1 MTQRMSGLPWWCSL
15 QVRRALGPALASVG
29 SLPMQWARSPAV
41 VDPVTH
47 AVRCP
52 VPQSARGA
60 ACDDVLLRFA
70 LGGCNWGRSALSVA
84 AVWQCVRFV
93 ATLACSHVCVCA
105 VG

>member
-15 QVRRALGPALASVG
+15 QVRRALGALASVG
-29 SLPMQWARSPAV
+29 SLPMLWARSPAV

-52 VPQSARGA
+52 SPPAVLPVVDVPL
-60 ACDDVLLRFA
+60 CFA
-70 LGGCNWGRSALSVA
+70 LGGCNWGRSAVSMA
-84 AVWQCVRFV
+84 AVWQCVRCV
-93 ATLACSHVCVCA
+93 ATLACSHVCVCV

>member
-41 VDPVTH
+41 VNPVTH

-52 VPQSARGA
+52 SPPAVLPVVDVP
-60 ACDDVLLRFA
+60 LRFA
-70 LGGCNWGRSALSVA
+70 LGGCNSALSVA

-93 ATLACSHVCVCA
+93 ATLACSHVCVCV